1 MTYTENL
8 WLFFLLLSGIIIV
21 PGMDM
26 VFVLASAL
34 SGGRRAGLTAVFG
47 IMAGGLVHTLYAALG
62 VGVAL
67 RFAPAL
73 FNVLLAAGA
82 NRSATPTPSAA

>member
-34 SGGRRAGLTAVFG
+34 SGRCFCPD
-47 IMAGGLVHTLYAALG
+47 
-62 VGVAL
+62 AL
-67 RFAPAL
+67 RARICSMPAT
-73 FNVLLAAGA
+73 G
-82 NRSATPTPSAA
+82 